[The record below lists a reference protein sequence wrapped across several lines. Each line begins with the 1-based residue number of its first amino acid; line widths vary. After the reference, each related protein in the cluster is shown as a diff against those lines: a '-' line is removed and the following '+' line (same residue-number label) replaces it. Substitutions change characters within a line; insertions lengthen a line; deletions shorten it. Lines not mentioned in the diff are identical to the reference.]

1 MKRDSYNRYIRS
13 EMYSQFIG
21 GTKKKVL
28 TFPFHF
34 PSKTKADASMKD
46 HSHV

>member
-1 MKRDSYNRYIRS
+1 MKSDKYNRYLRS
-13 EMYSQFIG
+13 DMYKEFIG

-34 PSKTKADASMKD
+34 PSKVKSEYVKE